1 MNLELNGDEILFLM
15 EQKVK
20 ITIMF
25 TIKTVSVHSKV
36 SERISL
42 KNKKISILSETGT
55 GFVVY
60 KNVFLEFKESNSSQ
74 SNKPGFGWNT

>member
-1 MNLELNGDEILFLM
+1 MNLEVNGDGILFLM
-15 EQKVK
+15 EKKVK
-20 ITIMF
+20 ITIMS

-42 KNKKISILSETGT
+42 KKQKISIVSETDT

-60 KNVFLEFKESNSSQ
+60 KNVFLEFKKSNSSQ
-74 SNKPGFGWNT
+74 SNKSGFGWNT

>member
-1 MNLELNGDEILFLM
+1 MNLEVNGDGILFLM
-15 EQKVK
+15 EKKVK
-20 ITIMF
+20 ITIMS

-42 KNKKISILSETGT
+42 KKQKISIVSETDT

-60 KNVFLEFKESNSSQ
+60 KNVFFEFKKSNSSQ
-74 SNKPGFGWNT
+74 SNKSEFGWNT